1 MFQGHWSPIV
11 RQMRGSSKP
20 DGMCLVVGS
29 CASGFPPEQNRCPAF
44 PLLEYALRDMQCYLS
59 GIKCQNHLNIVQNVA
74 LLLLKQTAAFAEVQT
89 SCGR

>member
-1 MFQGHWSPIV
+1 MSHVTYLPAALAIFSTSVASLTKEALLFQGHWSPIV

-44 PLLEYALRDMQCYLS
+44 PLLEYTCV
-59 GIKCQNHLNIVQNVA
+59 ICNVTF
-74 LLLLKQTAAFAEVQT
+74 QESNV
-89 SCGR
+89 RII